1 MPRKQKNISGI
12 PRFLYSRRD
21 ILSMKIHSF
30 FIFAAASVVTAGL
43 TSCGG
48 LFSAAETV
56 SFTLPSWPPDS
67 DAEYPPLAWWE
78 AEYSAGG
85 KPEIFRISADRSGKT
100 AEVEVPKGRT
110 CALLVQP
117 VTDHSG
123 ITSSF
128 FYPAGA
134 VYPCTPELSWR
145 NGFTASV
152 FLSLCT
158 AENAAG
164 TDEAQTSSYLSR
176 FNWNRLSSSLPGNPW
191 LLDRTAVCRAIAS
204 HDFSSSL
211 LSVSHCLKLPAAQ
224 FGYTAGA
231 MMPQYIPSY
240 ESQRRTEELDVR
252 SGSPSCYLVTMQKIA
267 VITAADGD
275 NATLEISAVPL
286 YTGRQ

>member
-1 MPRKQKNISGI
+1 
-12 PRFLYSRRD
+12 
-21 ILSMKIHSF
+21 MKIRLF
-30 FIFAAASVVTAGL
+30 FAFAAASIFTAEL
-43 TSCGG
+43 ISCGG
-48 LFSAAETV
+48 LFSAAEAV

-100 AEVEVPKGRT
+100 AEIEVPKGRP

-117 VTDHSG
+117 VTDHNG
-123 ITSSF
+123 ITAAF
-128 FYPAGA
+128 FSPAGA
-134 VYPCTPELSWR
+134 VYPYTSDISWR

-152 FLSLCT
+152 FLALCA

-176 FNWNRLSSSLPGNPW
+176 FNWNRFSSSLPDNPW
-191 LLDRTAVCRAIAS
+191 LLDKNAVCRAVAL
-204 HDFSSSL
+204 HAFSSAL
-211 LSVSHCLKLPAAQ
+211 LSAPHCLKLPAAQ
-224 FGYTAGA
+224 FGYAAGA
-231 MMPQYIPSY
+231 MIPQYIPLY
-240 ESQRRTEELDVR
+240 ESQCRTEELDVR

-267 VITAADGD
+267 VITAADRN